1 MMPVVTH
8 SGSGP
13 LASERSSMAGGATP
27 ELNGHRARHE
37 ALFAGELMHA
47 LHRLPG
53 KLTCFCSNSSP
64 ESNTRTNDELGE
76 PFHDQIVNE
85 RAPDEVCPP
94 ETPWPTWVVCAA
106 VYSSVV

>member
-1 MMPVVTH
+1 
-8 SGSGP
+8 
-13 LASERSSMAGGATP
+13 MAGGATP
-27 ELNGHRARHE
+27 ELNGHSLEHD
-37 ALFAGELMHA
+37 ALFAVEAMHV
-47 LHRLPG
+47 LHRPPG
-53 KLTCFCSNSSP
+53 MCICFCSNSSP
-64 ESNTRTNDELGE
+64 ESNTRTNDEAGE

>member
-13 LASERSSMAGGATP
+13 LASERSSIAGGATP
-27 ELNGHRARHE
+27 ELNGHRTRHD
-37 ALFAGELMHA
+37 ALFAVELMQVP
-47 LHRLPG
+47 HRPPG
-53 KLTCFCSNSSP
+53 MFTCFCSNSSP
-64 ESNTRTNDELGE
+64 ESNTRTNDELGK
-76 PFHDQIVNE
+76 PVHDQIVNE

-94 ETPWPTWVVCAA
+94 ATPWPTWVVCAA